1 MAQYE
6 GIEGYKREQNV
17 AILYQGRFG
26 EHRIY
31 RGHHIGGHRDIVN
44 QPEQQSDKKL
54 SIQLSG

>member
-31 RGHHIGGHRDIVN
+31 RGHHIGGHSEPARAA
-44 QPEQQSDKKL
+44 K
-54 SIQLSG
+54 